1 MKTSELVIHQTAIV
15 DPRAE
20 LSFGVEIGPYCVI
33 GPNVVIGEGTKL
45 AAHVTIEP
53 YTSIGS
59 NCRIHSG
66 TVLGGPPQDSKFKG
80 ETSFLIIGNNNIIR
94 EYVTLHRATGEGC
107 ATKIGDNNMLMA
119 YCHVGHNA
127 QLGNNITMANY
138 VGLSGHVVVE
148 DRVVFGG
155 LVGVHQFVKI
165 GRFAM
170 VGGFSKVTQD
180 VPPFMLVEGKP
191 SKVKDLNVV
200 GLRRNGVM
208 PKTRAELRRAF
219 KLLYGSDLNLTQAVE
234 AVKQQIDPSPEL
246 DYLLEFV
253 TNVRFGFGGRQLDLP
268 RR

>member
-1 MKTSELVIHQTAIV
+1 MKTKQYLIHQTAII

-20 LSFGVEIGPYCVI
+20 LGPGVEIGPYCVI
-33 GPNVVIGEGTKL
+33 GPDVIIGEGTKL
-45 AAHVTIEP
+45 ISHVTIEP

-66 TVLGGPPQDSKFKG
+66 AVLGGPPQDSKFKG
-80 ETSFLIIGNNNIIR
+80 EESYLIVGNNNIIR
-94 EYVTLHRATGEGC
+94 EYVTLHRASGEGC

-170 VGGFSKVTQD
+170 VAGFSGVTQD
-180 VPPFMLVEGKP
+180 IPPFMLAEGKP
-191 SKVKDLNVV
+191 CRVKDLNVV
-200 GLRRNGVM
+200 GLRRNGVS

-219 KLLYGSDLNLTQAVE
+219 KLLYRSDLNLSQAVE
-234 AVKQQIDPSPEL
+234 AIKQQLEPSPEI

-253 TNVRFGFGGRQLDLP
+253 TNVRFGFAGRQLDPP